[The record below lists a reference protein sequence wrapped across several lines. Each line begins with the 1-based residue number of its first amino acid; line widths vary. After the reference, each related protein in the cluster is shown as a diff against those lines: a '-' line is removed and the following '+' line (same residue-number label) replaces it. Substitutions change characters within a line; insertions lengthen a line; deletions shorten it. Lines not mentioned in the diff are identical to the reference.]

1 MSDALSRILELCTTL
16 GACAETMD
24 ALRAAHPVGAATHA
38 GADADADG
46 DAPLWGGTV
55 GTGASKVNGT
65 SYWFDDIEPV
75 YGELDELIRYA
86 TVDLHE
92 SILSD
97 QRVRA
102 LAPANHR
109 VRAAYER
116 DKELIQARSL
126 VQAGDGRARLK
137 RTIEH
142 ETYWA
147 LGEELRSAIDGSRR
161 ILVVGS
167 GPLPLTAL
175 CIGSTLDVRVTCAE
189 RDAEC
194 HDLGRQLIA
203 MSGLGGRI
211 ESINAD
217 VLDLTELDG
226 YDAIV
231 GVVLLGVSNGGGGQ
245 QENTKA
251 AIARHIIDKMSPGM
265 RMVLRDPHGLGKL
278 LYPSLDLDPS
288 ADVDVTRHVPKVGP
302 TDPYRSGLVVAERR
316 SPGSGHAH

>member
-1 MSDALSRILELCTTL
+1 MSDALNRILALCTTL
-16 GACAETMD
+16 GACAQTMD
-24 ALRAAHPVGAATHA
+24 ASRAAHPVGATTQP
-38 GADADADG
+38 GADG
-46 DAPLWGGTV
+46 DGPLWGGTV
-55 GTGASKVNGT
+55 GAGASKVNGA

-75 YGELDELIRYA
+75 YSELDELIRYA
-86 TVDLHE
+86 TAQLHE

-97 QRVRA
+97 DRVRA

-116 DKELIQARSL
+116 DKELIQARNL
-126 VQAGDGRARLK
+126 VQAADGRARLQ

-147 LGEELRSAIDGSRR
+147 LGQELRDAIDGSRR
-161 ILVVGS
+161 IMVVGS

-175 CIGSTLDVRVTCAE
+175 CIGATLDVRVTCVE

-194 HDLGRQLIA
+194 HDLARQLIT
-203 MSGLGGRI
+203 MSGLDEKF

-217 VLDLTELDG
+217 ILDLTEFDG

-231 GVVLLGVSNGGGGQ
+231 GVVLLGVSTGGQ
-245 QENTKA
+245 QESTKA
-251 AIARHIIDKMSPGM
+251 TIAHHIIDRMSPGM

-278 LYPSLDLDPS
+278 LYPSVDLASS
-288 ADVDVTRHVPKVGP
+288 AQVDGTRHVPRIGP
-302 TDPYRSGLVVAERR
+302 SHPYRSGLVVAERR

>member
-1 MSDALSRILELCTTL
+1 MSDALHRILALCTTL
-16 GACAETMD
+16 GACAQTMD
-24 ALRAAHPVGAATHA
+24 AARAAHPVGATTQP
-38 GADADADG
+38 GADG
-46 DAPLWGGTV
+46 DGPLWGGTV
-55 GTGASKVNGT
+55 GAGASKVNGA

-75 YGELDELIRYA
+75 YSELDELIRYA
-86 TVDLHE
+86 TAQLHE

-97 QRVRA
+97 DRVRA

-116 DKELIQARSL
+116 DKELIQARNL
-126 VQAGDGRARLK
+126 VQAADGRARLQ

-147 LGEELRSAIDGSRR
+147 LGQELRDAIDGSRR
-161 ILVVGS
+161 IMVVGS

-175 CIGSTLDVRVTCAE
+175 CIGATLDVRVTCVE

-194 HDLGRQLIA
+194 HDLARQLIT
-203 MSGLGGRI
+203 MSGLDEKF

-217 VLDLTELDG
+217 ILDLTEFDG

-231 GVVLLGVSNGGGGQ
+231 GVVLLGVSTDGQ
-245 QENTKA
+245 QESTKA
-251 AIARHIIDKMSPGM
+251 TIAHHIIERMSPGM

-278 LYPSLDLDPS
+278 LYPSVDLASS
-288 ADVDVTRHVPKVGP
+288 AQVDVTRHVPRIGP
-302 TDPYRSGLVVAERR
+302 SHPYRSGLVVAERR

>member
-1 MSDALSRILELCTTL
+1 VTRVLELCATL
-16 GACAETMD
+16 SACAKNMD
-24 ALRAAHPVGAATHA
+24 ALRAAHPVGAAIA
-38 GADADADG
+38 SGAHR

-55 GTGASKVNGT
+55 GAGASQLNGT

-86 TVDLHE
+86 TAHLHE

-97 QRVRA
+97 ERIRT

-116 DKELIQARSL
+116 DKELIQARHL
-126 VQAGDGRARLK
+126 VQANDGRTRLK
-137 RTIEH
+137 RIIEH

-147 LGEELRSAIDGSRR
+147 LGEELRSAIAGSRR
-161 ILVVGS
+161 ILVAGS

-175 CIGSTLDVRVTCAE
+175 CVAATLDVHVTCVE

-203 MSGLGGRI
+203 MSGLDENF

-217 VLDLTELDG
+217 ILDLAEFDD

-231 GVVLLGVSNGGGGQ
+231 GVVLLGVSTGGDQ
-245 QENTKA
+245 ASTKA
-251 AIARHIIDKMSPGM
+251 TIARHIVDQMSPGT

-278 LYPSLDLDPS
+278 LYPSVDLAPS
-288 ADVDVTRHVPKVGP
+288 AGVDVTRHVPETGP
-302 TDPYRSGLVVAERR
+302 SHPYRSGLVVAERR
-316 SPGSGHAH
+316 SPGTGHAH

>member
-1 MSDALSRILELCTTL
+1 
-16 GACAETMD
+16 MD
-24 ALRAAHPVGAATHA
+24 ASRAAHPVGATTQP
-38 GADADADG
+38 GADG
-46 DAPLWGGTV
+46 DGPLWGGTV
-55 GTGASKVNGT
+55 GAGTSKVNGA

-75 YGELDELIRYA
+75 YSELDELIRYA
-86 TVDLHE
+86 TAQLHE

-97 QRVRA
+97 DRVRA

-116 DKELIQARSL
+116 DKELIQARNL
-126 VQAGDGRARLK
+126 VQAADGRARLQ

-147 LGEELRSAIDGSRR
+147 LGQELRNAIDGSRR
-161 ILVVGS
+161 IMVVGS

-175 CIGSTLDVRVTCAE
+175 CIGATLDVRVTCVE

-194 HDLGRQLIA
+194 HDLARQLIT
-203 MSGLGGRI
+203 MSGLDEKF

-217 VLDLTELDG
+217 ILDLTEFDG

-231 GVVLLGVSNGGGGQ
+231 GVVLLGVSTGGQ
-245 QENTKA
+245 QESTKA
-251 AIARHIIDKMSPGM
+251 TIAHHIIERMSPGM

-278 LYPSLDLDPS
+278 LYPSVDLASS
-288 ADVDVTRHVPKVGP
+288 AQVDVTRHVPRIGP
-302 TDPYRSGLVVAERR
+302 SHPYRSGLVVAERR

>member
-1 MSDALSRILELCTTL
+1 LSDALNRILALCTTL
-16 GACAETMD
+16 GACAQTMD
-24 ALRAAHPVGAATHA
+24 ASRAAHPVGATTQP
-38 GADADADG
+38 GADG
-46 DAPLWGGTV
+46 DGPLWGGTV
-55 GTGASKVNGT
+55 GAGTSKVNGA

-75 YGELDELIRYA
+75 YSELDELIRYA
-86 TVDLHE
+86 TAQLHE

-97 QRVRA
+97 DRVRA

-116 DKELIQARSL
+116 DKELIQARNL
-126 VQAGDGRARLK
+126 VQAADGRARLQ

-147 LGEELRSAIDGSRR
+147 LGQELRNAIDGSRR
-161 ILVVGS
+161 IMVVGS

-175 CIGSTLDVRVTCAE
+175 CIGATLDVRVTCVE

-194 HDLGRQLIA
+194 HDLARQLIT
-203 MSGLGGRI
+203 MSGLDEKF

-217 VLDLTELDG
+217 ILDLTEFDG

-231 GVVLLGVSNGGGGQ
+231 GVVLLGVSTGGQ
-245 QENTKA
+245 QESTKA
-251 AIARHIIDKMSPGM
+251 TIAHHIIDRMSPGM

-278 LYPSLDLDPS
+278 LYPSVDLASS
-288 ADVDVTRHVPKVGP
+288 AQVDVTRHVPRIGP
-302 TDPYRSGLVVAERR
+302 SHPYRSGLVVAERR

>member
-1 MSDALSRILELCTTL
+1 MSDALSRILALCTTL

-24 ALRAAHPVGAATHA
+24 ASRAAHPVGTATHA
-38 GADADADG
+38 GADADG
-46 DAPLWGGTV
+46 EAPLWGGTV
-55 GTGASKVNGT
+55 GTRASKVNGA

-92 SILSD
+92 SVLSD
-97 QRVRA
+97 ESVRT

-116 DKELIQARSL
+116 DKELIQARNL
-126 VQAGDGRARLK
+126 LQARDGRARLQ

-147 LGEELRSAIDGSRR
+147 LGEELRGAIDGSRR

-175 CIGSTLDVRVTCAE
+175 CIGSTLDVRVTCVE

-203 MSGLGGRI
+203 LSGLEQRF

-217 VLDLTELDG
+217 ILDLTEFDG

-231 GVVLLGVSNGGGGQ
+231 GVVLLGVSTTGQ
-245 QENTKA
+245 QESTKA
-251 AIARHIIDKMSPGM
+251 TIAHHIIDQMSPGM

-278 LYPSLDLDPS
+278 LYPSVDLAPS
-288 ADVDVTRHVPKVGP
+288 NHVDVTRHVPKIGP
-302 TDPYRSGLVVAERR
+302 SHPYRSGLVVAERR
-316 SPGSGHAH
+316 SPGAGHAH

>member
-1 MSDALSRILELCTTL
+1 LSDALNRILALCTTL
-16 GACAETMD
+16 GACAQTMD
-24 ALRAAHPVGAATHA
+24 ASRAAHPVGATTQP
-38 GADADADG
+38 GADG
-46 DAPLWGGTV
+46 DGPLWGGTV
-55 GTGASKVNGT
+55 GAGTSKVNGA

-75 YGELDELIRYA
+75 YSELDELIRYA
-86 TVDLHE
+86 TAQLHE

-97 QRVRA
+97 DRVRA

-116 DKELIQARSL
+116 DKELIQARNL
-126 VQAGDGRARLK
+126 VQAADGRARLQ

-147 LGEELRSAIDGSRR
+147 LGQELRNAIDGSRR
-161 ILVVGS
+161 IMVVGS

-175 CIGSTLDVRVTCAE
+175 CIGATLDVRVTCVE

-194 HDLGRQLIA
+194 HDLARQLIT
-203 MSGLGGRI
+203 MSGLDEKF

-217 VLDLTELDG
+217 ILDLTEFDG

-231 GVVLLGVSNGGGGQ
+231 GVVLLGVSTGGQ
-245 QENTKA
+245 QESTKA
-251 AIARHIIDKMSPGM
+251 TIAHHIIERMSPGM

-278 LYPSLDLDPS
+278 LYPSVDLASS
-288 ADVDVTRHVPKVGP
+288 AQVDVTRHVPRIGP
-302 TDPYRSGLVVAERR
+302 SHPYRSGLVVAERR